1 MMQRQLQEV
10 AALKAELAHI
20 AAREKQASASLRE
33 AAAQMSAAQEI
44 AQVAR
49 EKQAESDV
57 AMRKHQE
64 LTEGMAALREEVER
78 LYQSRQVEIEEAE
91 AARLDAEADVAVEK
105 ATVASER
112 ARADA
117 LREAA
122 RKMEEGVRAVHEEAS
137 ARVSA
142 AEKRA
147 RRAEEQLV
155 RLQSDGE
162 ATVRETKRLVGLIE
176 EEAAAK
182 IRALESSASAAASHA
197 AEAESEVATL
207 NARLR
212 AGELHLSAAA
222 SKWESER
229 DQAVAAT
236 LAAAEKAHA
245 AALESVKS
253 SLQAEHADIQKVAL
267 ARINSLC
274 HDLKSQGDELAGLRE
289 ENAQMR
295 TKLLGIEQDEHW
307 QTAARRSRVLEGSP
321 ANISSP
327 TARVGPAVALIAATR
342 RTDGLEREAMSL
354 RQEVLRLQKKV
365 AGYRAREEKAIQA
378 AKISGLRGGSPDR
391 AIRAAQ
397 REQQRELREAGRRKR
412 PLNRENPESGHATAS
427 SDGEESARLS
437 VRFDDTRV
445 KTANKA
451 RRKTSPRRASKERRD
466 YEEDSRRSARAT
478 HIRTIGTQTVDEVV
492 LVADME
498 PLLVELPEALEQEI
512 ARRKRAEELLHA
524 LYQAQQDVVRHSPQA
539 ATAPA
544 KTAVT
549 DGTGNIRRHA
559 IMALQQ
565 ESSGPGEIVL
575 HVDVHERDEEEEE
588 DDDEEEMLKR
598 WNSWNNEPAMPPTP
612 TRGDNRNLTII
623 STGSYSSEE
632 DADETQSSGAV
643 MASAARVAVPLTD
656 VREQTVVRT
665 DASASAAQ
673 GLPVDAAVA
682 ATTPHSQAFSSY
694 HAIPSNQSLGLDDSV
709 QDIILEKDNV
719 DKSVRISP
727 SGGVSPPALTIAEL
741 NYLATRSVVSD
752 PVDTPRPGT
761 SRGRGGRGGRG
772 RGGRGGGGRGREST
786 SGLGGRGANASRG
799 ESEAGTV
806 SQPSVTPATTEDAPA
821 QEKKPTGLSA
831 EAPAFEMQTDRELL
845 EELDREE
852 QPEEIEPAEAV
863 DDGASHTLQSEGETL
878 KQKEAS
884 LAEEAT
890 VVEDREETEGCPER
904 HLLVICPEGVR
915 SGDPVSRVHPDRKC
929 QALTHVCRRNTPSLC
944 PQLTICL
951 EDGTEFVIEVPE
963 GVAPGDEIEIRA
975 PMGAGGATS

>member
-1 MMQRQLQEV
+1 MMQRQLQEA

-33 AAAQMSAAQEI
+33 AAAQMGAAQEI

-78 LYQSRQVEIEEAE
+78 LYESREVELEEAE
-91 AARLDAEADVAVEK
+91 AARLDAEADAAVEK

-122 RKMEEGVRAVHEEAS
+122 REMEEEVRAVHEEAS

-142 AEKRA
+142 AEERA
-147 RRAEEQLV
+147 RRAEEQLM
-155 RLQSDGE
+155 RLQADGE

-176 EEAAAK
+176 QEAAAK
-182 IRALESSASAAASHA
+182 ISALESSASEAAGHA

-253 SLQAEHADIQKVAL
+253 SLQAEHADIHKVAL

-274 HDLKSQGDELAGLRE
+274 HDLKSQGDELESLRE
-289 ENAQMR
+289 DNAQMR
-295 TKLLGIEQDEHW
+295 TKLLGNAQDEGW
-307 QTAARRSRVLEGSP
+307 QTATSQSTAPEGSP
-321 ANISSP
+321 ANMSSP

-342 RTDGLEREAMSL
+342 RTDGLEQEAISL

-365 AGYRAREEKAIQA
+365 ARYRAREEKAIEA
-378 AKISGLRGGSPDR
+378 AKISGFRGGSPDR

-412 PLNRENPESGHATAS
+412 PLVRENMESGHATAS

-437 VRFDDTRV
+437 VRFDDTSV
-445 KTANKA
+445 KSANKT

-466 YEEDSRRSARAT
+466 YEEDSRRSARAA
-478 HIRTIGTQTVDEVV
+478 HIRTMGTQTVDEVV

-498 PLLVELPEALEQEI
+498 PLLVELPQALEQEI

-524 LYQAQQDVVRHSPQA
+524 LYQAQRDVVRHSPQA

-544 KTAVT
+544 EAAVT
-549 DGTGNIRRHA
+549 DGTSDGNTRRHA
-559 IMALQQ
+559 GMALQQ
-565 ESSGPGEIVL
+565 ESSGPEYIGL
-575 HVDVHERDEEEEE
+575 HVDAHEGDEEEEE
-588 DDDEEEMLKR
+588 DDDDDEMLEH
-598 WNSWNNEPAMPPTP
+598 WHSWNNEPAMPPTP

-623 STGSYSSEE
+623 STGNYSSED
-632 DADETQSSGAV
+632 DADETQISGAAV
-643 MASAARVAVPLTD
+643 ASAARVAAPPTD
-656 VREQTVVRT
+656 LRQQTTERT

-673 GLPVDAAVA
+673 VPRVDAAVV
-682 ATTPHSQAFSSY
+682 ATMPQSQAFLS
-694 HAIPSNQSLGLDDSV
+694 HATPSNQSLGLDDSV
-709 QDIILEKDNV
+709 QDIILEKGNV
-719 DKSVRISP
+719 DKSARISP
-727 SGGVSPPALTIAEL
+727 SGGVSPPALTLAEL
-741 NYLATRSVVSD
+741 NDLATQSVVSD
-752 PVDTPRPGT
+752 PVDTPRPARR
-761 SRGRGGRGGRG
+761 RGRGGRGGRG
-772 RGGRGGGGRGREST
+772 RGRG
-786 SGLGGRGANASRG
+786 SGFGGRGANTSRG
-799 ESEAGTV
+799 ETEAGTG
-806 SQPSVTPATTEDAPA
+806 SQPSVSPATTEDAPA
-821 QEKKPTGLSA
+821 QENTSTGLSA

-845 EELDREE
+845 EELEREE
-852 QPEEIEPAEAV
+852 QPEGIEPAAAL
-863 DDGASHTLQSEGETL
+863 DDGAEKSRTLQSGGEKL
-878 KQKEAS
+878 RQ
-884 LAEEAT
+884 EEAP
-890 VVEDREETEGCPER
+890 VIEEAKVEEDHEGTEGRPER
-904 HLLVICPEGVR
+904 HLLVTCPAGVR
-915 SGDPVSRVHPDRKC
+915 PGDPVSRVHPDRQTWLSC
-929 QALTHVCRRNTPSLC
+929 QPLTHVCRRNALALC

-963 GVAPGDEIEIRA
+963 GVAPGDEIEIQA
-975 PMGAGGATS
+975 PVGEAGASS